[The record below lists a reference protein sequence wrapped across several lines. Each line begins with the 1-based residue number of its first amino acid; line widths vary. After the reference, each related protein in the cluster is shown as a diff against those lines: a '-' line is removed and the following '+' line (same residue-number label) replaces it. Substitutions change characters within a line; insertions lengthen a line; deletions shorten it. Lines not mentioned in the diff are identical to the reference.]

1 MGLSPLQGSL
11 PAGRKSELQVLPHA
25 YISPGNVLDG
35 VSTPRKSVGG
45 IEAQLF
51 RIIELWNQ
59 VSASA

>member
-1 MGLSPLQGSL
+1 MGLSPLQGNL

-45 IEAQLF
+45 IEA
-51 RIIELWNQ
+51 
-59 VSASA
+59 